1 MPAGE
6 ALPSACQQHVGRPA
20 RDTSPVVDARAG
32 VPSRSPGSRW
42 RARARAARARTR
54 RTTRA
59 SSGGTPP
66 RANPGAAYATGEPI
80 TSRGLEG
87 GMAAA
92 DEQAHRLER
101 ERQNSLINFRHSNS
115 SFLNSQ
121 LWPVDNF
128 LRRARERNVESA
140 CATVRRR
147 SMRIGSGHSDA
158 SKNDHR
164 QDTSAGDA
172 AIRDPFDRTPNV
184 FL

>member
-1 MPAGE
+1 
-6 ALPSACQQHVGRPA
+6 
-20 RDTSPVVDARAG
+20 
-32 VPSRSPGSRW
+32 
-42 RARARAARARTR
+42 
-54 RTTRA
+54 
-59 SSGGTPP
+59 
-66 RANPGAAYATGEPI
+66 
-80 TSRGLEG
+80 
-87 GMAAA
+87 MAAA

-184 FL
+184 FLLQLKIFFCHLVSSQW